1 MASRNPCR
9 RVRRAGTFHRVS
21 TDFQTAREALG
32 ARLRELRVEAG
43 LEGKDLAAALGW
55 QASKISR
62 LQNGKQTPSAADLTA
77 WAQGIGRP
85 DVEPE
90 LHGLLAGLEMKQR
103 HRSWRR
109 QLAGGHRGRQEIAVR
124 QTDATTLIRGLE
136 VSRIPGLFQTPEYAR
151 VIFDSNAEFR
161 SIPSTTEAAVEA
173 RMRRQEALY
182 DPEKTFRF
190 LVCEAALYHRSCP
203 VDVMAEQLDRL
214 YNLVGQ
220 RRIELGIL
228 PFGAQLRRTAPHA
241 FWIYDRRLVIVE
253 TISEELWLTGEDD
266 IQLYE
271 RAWDWLAESAEY
283 GAPARRLIGRARAS
297 LDLA

>member
-1 MASRNPCR
+1 
-9 RVRRAGTFHRVS
+9 VT

-32 ARLRELRVEAG
+32 ARLRELRAEAG
-43 LEGKDLAAALGW
+43 LEGKDLADRLGW
-55 QASKISR
+55 QPSKVSR
-62 LQNGKQTPSAADLTA
+62 LQNGKQTPSRADLTE
-77 WAQGIGRP
+77 WAHAIDRP

-90 LHGLLAGLEMKQR
+90 LHGLLAGLDMKQR

-124 QTDATTLIRGLE
+124 QTEATKEIRGLE
-136 VSRIPGLFQTPEYAR
+136 VSRVPGLFQTPEYAR
-151 VIFDSNAEFR
+151 VIFDANAEFR
-161 SIPSTTEAAVEA
+161 GIPPTTEAAVEK

-182 DPEKTFRF
+182 DPEKSFRF
-190 LVCEAALYHRSCP
+190 LVCEAALYHRPCP
-203 VDVMAEQLDRL
+203 VEVMAEQLDRL

-253 TISEELWLTGEDD
+253 TISEELWLTGDED
-266 IQLYE
+266 IALYE
-271 RAWDWLAESAEY
+271 RAWDWLAEAAEY
-283 GAPARRLIGRARAS
+283 GGLARRLIGRARAS

>member
-1 MASRNPCR
+1 M
-9 RVRRAGTFHRVS
+9 T

-32 ARLRELRVEAG
+32 ARLRELRAEAG
-43 LEGKDLAAALGW
+43 LEGKDLAERLGW
-55 QASKISR
+55 QPSKVSR
-62 LQNGKQTPSAADLTA
+62 LQNGKQTPTREDLTG
-77 WAQGIGRP
+77 WAHAIDRA
-85 DVEPE
+85 DAETE
-90 LHGLLAGLEMKQR
+90 LHGLLAGLDMKQR

-124 QTDATTLIRGLE
+124 QTEATTMLRGLE

-161 SIPSTTEAAVEA
+161 GITPTTEAAVEA
-173 RMRRQEALY
+173 RMRRQESLY

-190 LVCEAALYHRSCP
+190 LVCEAALYHRPCP
-203 VDVMAEQLDRL
+203 VEVMAEQLDRL

-241 FWIYDRRLVIVE
+241 FWVYDRRLVIVE

-266 IQLYE
+266 IALYE
-271 RAWDWLAESAEY
+271 RAWDWLAEAAEY
-283 GAPARRLIGRARAS
+283 GTPARRLIGRARAS
-297 LDLA
+297 LDLT

>member
-1 MASRNPCR
+1 M
-9 RVRRAGTFHRVS
+9 S
-21 TDFQTAREALG
+21 TDYQTAREALG
-32 ARLRELRVEAG
+32 ARLRELRTEAG
-43 LEGKDLAAALGW
+43 LDGKDLAAKLGC
-55 QASKISR
+55 QPSKVSR

-77 WAQGIGRP
+77 WAQACGQP
-85 DVEPE
+85 DVEGE
-90 LHGLLAGLEMKQR
+90 LQGLRAGLELKQR

-124 QTDATTLIRGLE
+124 QTEATKAIRGLE
-136 VSRIPGLFQTPEYAR
+136 VSRVPGLFQTPEYAR
-151 VIFDSNAEFR
+151 VIFETNAEFR
-161 SIPSTTEAAVEA
+161 GIPPTTEAAVEA

-182 DPEKTFRF
+182 DPDKSFRF

-203 VDVMAEQLDRL
+203 IDVMAEQLDRL
-214 YNLVGQ
+214 YILVGQ

-228 PFGAQLRRTAPHA
+228 PFGTQLRRTAPHA

>member
-1 MASRNPCR
+1 M
-9 RVRRAGTFHRVS
+9 T

-43 LEGKDLAAALGW
+43 LEGKDIAHKLGW
-55 QASKISR
+55 QTSKVSR
-62 LQNGKQTPSAADLTA
+62 LQNGKQTPTRDDLTA
-77 WAQGIGRP
+77 WANAVGRP
-85 DVEPE
+85 DAEPE
-90 LHGLLAGLEMKQR
+90 LHGLLAGLDLKQR

-124 QTDATTLIRGLE
+124 QMEHTTLLRGLE

-151 VIFDSNAEFR
+151 VIFDTNAEFR
-161 SIPSTTEAAVEA
+161 GIPPTTEDAIER

-203 VDVMAEQLDRL
+203 VEVMAEQLDRL

-228 PFGAQLRRTAPHA
+228 PFGTQLRRTAPHA

-253 TISEELWLTGEDD
+253 TISEELWLTGDD
-266 IQLYE
+266 DVQLYE
-271 RAWDWLAESAEY
+271 RAWEWLAESAEY
-283 GAPARRLIGRARAS
+283 GSPARRLIGRARAA
-297 LDLA
+297 LDLT

>member
-1 MASRNPCR
+1 
-9 RVRRAGTFHRVS
+9 VT
-21 TDFQTAREALG
+21 TDFQTSREALG
-32 ARLRELRVEAG
+32 ARLRELRAEAG
-43 LEGKDLAAALGW
+43 MEGKEIAAALGW
-55 QASKISR
+55 QTSKVSR
-62 LQNGKQTPSAADLTA
+62 LQNGKQTPTREDLSA
-77 WAQGIGRP
+77 WAVAVGRP
-85 DVEPE
+85 DVEAE
-90 LHGLLAGLEMKQR
+90 LHGLLAGLDMKQR

-124 QTDATTLIRGLE
+124 QTENTGTIRGLE

-161 SIPSTTEAAVEA
+161 GIPPTTDDAVEA
-173 RMRRQEALY
+173 RMRRQTALY

-203 VDVMAEQLDRL
+203 ADVMAEQLDRL

-228 PFGAQLRRTAPHA
+228 PFGSQLRRTAPHA
-241 FWIYDRRLVIVE
+241 FWIYDDRLVIVE
-253 TISEELWLTGEDD
+253 TISEELWLTGAED
-266 IQLYE
+266 IALYE

>member
-1 MASRNPCR
+1 M
-9 RVRRAGTFHRVS
+9 S

-43 LEGKDLAAALGW
+43 LEGKDVAAELGW
-55 QASKISR
+55 PTSKVSR
-62 LQNGKQTPSAADLTA
+62 LQNGKQTPTREDLTA
-77 WAQGIGRP
+77 WARAVGCA
-85 DVEPE
+85 DAEAE
-90 LHGLLAGLEMKQR
+90 LHGLLASLDMKQQ

-109 QLAGGHRGRQEIAVR
+109 QLAGGHRARQEIAVR
-124 QTDATTLIRGLE
+124 QTESTTVIRGLE
-136 VSRIPGLFQTPEYAR
+136 VIRIPGLFQTPEYAR
-151 VIFDSNAEFR
+151 VLFETNAAFR
-161 SIPSTTEAAVEA
+161 GIPSTSDAAVEA
-173 RMRRQEALY
+173 RMRRQNALY

-203 VDVMAEQLDRL
+203 ADVMAEQLDRL

-220 RRIELGIL
+220 RRIEIGIL

-253 TISEELWLTGEDD
+253 TISEELWLNGAED
-266 IQLYE
+266 IELYE
-271 RAWDWLAESAEY
+271 RAWEWLAESAEY
-283 GAPARRLIGRARAS
+283 GPKARRLIGRARAS

>member
-1 MASRNPCR
+1 
-9 RVRRAGTFHRVS
+9 VS
-21 TDFQTAREALG
+21 TDYQTAREALG
-32 ARLRELRVEAG
+32 ARLRELRTEAG
-43 LEGKDLAAALGW
+43 LDGRQLAAKLGC
-55 QASKISR
+55 QPSKVSR
-62 LQNGKQTPSAADLTA
+62 LQNGKQTPTAADLTA
-77 WAQGIGRP
+77 WALACGQPETERELQGLR
-85 DVEPE
+85 
-90 LHGLLAGLEMKQR
+90 AGLELKQR

-124 QTDATTLIRGLE
+124 QTEATRTIRGLE
-136 VSRIPGLFQTPEYAR
+136 VSRVPGLFQTPEYAR

-161 SIPSTTEAAVEA
+161 GITPTTEAAVEA

-182 DPEKTFRF
+182 DPAKTFRF

-203 VDVMAEQLDRL
+203 ADVMAEQLDRL

-253 TISEELWLTGEDD
+253 TISEELWLTGDDD

-283 GAPARRLIGRARAS
+283 GSPARRLIGRARAS
-297 LDLA
+297 LDLS

>member
-1 MASRNPCR
+1 
-9 RVRRAGTFHRVS
+9 VT
-21 TDFQTAREALG
+21 TDFQTARESLG
-32 ARLRELRVEAG
+32 ARLRELRAEAG
-43 LEGKDLAAALGW
+43 LEGKDIAAKLDW
-55 QASKISR
+55 QPSKVSR
-62 LQNGKQTPSAADLTA
+62 LQNGKQTPTREDLTA
-77 WAQGIGRP
+77 WSHAIGRP
-85 DVEPE
+85 DVEAE
-90 LHGLLAGLEMKQR
+90 LHGLLAGLDMKQR

-124 QTDATTLIRGLE
+124 QTEATSMIRGLE

-151 VIFDSNAEFR
+151 VIFNANAEFR
-161 SIPSTTEAAVEA
+161 GIPPTTEDAVEK

-190 LVCEAALYHRSCP
+190 LVCEAALYHRPCP

-220 RRIELGIL
+220 RRIELGII

-253 TISEELWLTGEDD
+253 TISEELWLTGDED

-283 GAPARRLIGRARAS
+283 GAQARRLIGRARSS
-297 LDLA
+297 LDLS

>member
-1 MASRNPCR
+1 M
-9 RVRRAGTFHRVS
+9 T

-32 ARLRELRVEAG
+32 ARLRELRAEAG
-43 LEGKDLAAALGW
+43 LEGKDLAAQLGW
-55 QASKISR
+55 QPSKVSR
-62 LQNGKQTPSAADLTA
+62 LQNGKQTPTRADLTA
-77 WAQGIGRP
+77 WANAIGRH

-90 LHGLLAGLEMKQR
+90 LHGLLAGLDMKQR

-109 QLAGGHRGRQEIAVR
+109 QLAGGHQGRQEIAVR
-124 QTDATTLIRGLE
+124 QTEATREIRGLE
-136 VSRIPGLFQTPEYAR
+136 VSRVPGLFQTPEYAR
-151 VIFDSNAEFR
+151 VIFDANAEFR
-161 SIPSTTEAAVEA
+161 GIAPTTEAAVEK
-173 RMRRQEALY
+173 RMRRQVALY
-182 DPEKTFRF
+182 DPEKNFRF

-253 TISEELWLTGEDD
+253 TISEELWLTGEED

>member
-1 MASRNPCR
+1 M
-9 RVRRAGTFHRVS
+9 T

-32 ARLRELRVEAG
+32 ARLRELRAETG
-43 LEGKDLAAALGW
+43 LEGKDIAAALGW
-55 QASKISR
+55 QTSKVSR
-62 LQNGKQTPSAADLTA
+62 LQNGKQTPTRDDLTA
-77 WAQGIGRP
+77 WARAVNRP
-85 DVEPE
+85 DVEAE
-90 LHGLLAGLEMKQR
+90 LHGLLATLDMKQR

-109 QLAGGHRGRQEIAVR
+109 QLAGGHGGRQELAVR
-124 QTDATTLIRGLE
+124 QTEATKEIRGLE
-136 VSRIPGLFQTPEYAR
+136 VSRVPGLFQTPEYAR
-151 VIFDSNAEFR
+151 AVFDTNAEFR
-161 SIPSTTEAAVEA
+161 GIPPTTEAAVEK

-182 DPEKTFRF
+182 DPAKTFRF

-253 TISEELWLTGEDD
+253 TISEELWLTGDED
-266 IQLYE
+266 IELYE

-283 GAPARRLIGRARAS
+283 GPAARRLIGRARAS

>member
-1 MASRNPCR
+1 M
-9 RVRRAGTFHRVS
+9 S
-21 TDFQTAREALG
+21 TDYQTAREALG
-32 ARLRELRVEAG
+32 ARLRELRAEAG
-43 LEGKDLAAALGW
+43 LDGKTIASRLGC
-55 QASKISR
+55 QPSKVSR
-62 LQNGKQTPSAADLTA
+62 LQNGRQTPSAADLTA
-77 WAQGIGRP
+77 WAHACGQP
-85 DVEPE
+85 DVEAE
-90 LHGLLAGLEMKQR
+90 LQGLRAGLESRQR

-124 QTDATTLIRGLE
+124 QTEATRAIRGLE

-151 VIFDSNAEFR
+151 AIFDANAEFR
-161 SIPSTTEAAVEA
+161 GITPTTEAAVEA

-182 DPEKTFRF
+182 DPTKTFRF

-203 VDVMAEQLDRL
+203 ANVMAEQLDRL
-214 YNLVGQ
+214 YNLVGR

-266 IQLYE
+266 LQLYE
-271 RAWDWLAESAEY
+271 RAWDWLAESAEF

-297 LDLA
+297 LDLP

>member
-1 MASRNPCR
+1 M
-9 RVRRAGTFHRVS
+9 S
-21 TDFQTAREALG
+21 TDYQTAREALG
-32 ARLRELRVEAG
+32 ARLRELRTEAG
-43 LEGKDLAAALGW
+43 LEGKDLAAKVGW
-55 QASKISR
+55 QPSKVSR

-77 WAQGIGRP
+77 WAQACSQPHI
-85 DVEPE
+85 EPE
-90 LHGLLAGLEMKQR
+90 LQGLRAGLELKQR

-124 QTDATTLIRGLE
+124 QTEATRAIRGLE
-136 VSRIPGLFQTPEYAR
+136 VSRVPGLFQTPEYAR
-151 VIFDSNAEFR
+151 VIFESNAEFR
-161 SIPSTTEAAVEA
+161 GIPPTTEAAVDA

-182 DPEKTFRF
+182 DPEKRFKF

-203 VDVMAEQLDRL
+203 ADVMAEQLDRL

-228 PFGAQLRRTAPHA
+228 PFGTQLRRTAPHA

-271 RAWDWLAESAEY
+271 RAWDWLSESAEY
-283 GAPARRLIGRARAS
+283 GASARRLVGRARAS
-297 LDLA
+297 LDLG

>member
-1 MASRNPCR
+1 M
-9 RVRRAGTFHRVS
+9 S

>member
-1 MASRNPCR
+1 M
-9 RVRRAGTFHRVS
+9 T

-32 ARLRELRVEAG
+32 ARLRELRTEAG
-43 LEGKDLAAALGW
+43 LEGKDIARELGW
-55 QASKISR
+55 QTSKVSR
-62 LQNGKQTPSAADLTA
+62 LQNGKQTPTRDDLTA
-77 WAQGIGRP
+77 WANAVGRT

-90 LHGLLAGLEMKQR
+90 LQGLLSGLDLKQR

-124 QTDATTLIRGLE
+124 QTENTTLIRGLE

-151 VIFDSNAEFR
+151 VIFDSNAEFHG
-161 SIPSTTEAAVEA
+161 IPPTTEAAVET

-190 LVCEAALYHRSCP
+190 LVCEAALYHRACP
-203 VDVMAEQLDRL
+203 ADVMAEQLDRL

-228 PFGAQLRRTAPHA
+228 PFGTQLRRTAPHA
-241 FWIYDRRLVIVE
+241 FWIYDQRLVIVE
-253 TISEELWLTGEDD
+253 TISEELWLTGDEDVA
-266 IQLYE
+266 LYQ
-271 RAWDWLAESAEY
+271 RAWEWLAESAEY